1 MALESQNAAVIW
13 GTPAEQSGDDWSASV
28 PLAFSKVWKPNP
40 ASEDACAPVGGG
52 TLNLQ
57 SSFVG
62 RIGRWWW
69 APQWKAKASDHAPEA
84 RPCPRTGR
92 ARGSQVIGFYYS
104 FNRLQRLLNWRRKG
118 WIDQQFHSAC
128 RDAELAPLPF
138 LNVVVRM
145 QHASQNSRPV
155 RFNVV
160 RDSEPRTRLVH
171 KLPHKLFQSQFRL
184 ISRSGIACTVTRF
197 GSTLTSLMRPQT
209 KIFPCK
215 HVSYLQ

>member
-104 FNRLQRLLNWRRKG
+104 FNRMQRLLNWRRKG
-118 WIDQQFHSAC
+118 WIDQQFTRPAVMMNWHPCPFSMWSSAC
-128 RDAELAPLPF
+128 STKVRTAGR
-138 LNVVVRM
+138 VVSTLSETVNPEPGWYT
-145 QHASQNSRPV
+145 NSRTNF
-155 RFNVV
+155 FNP
-160 RDSEPRTRLVH
+160 S
-171 KLPHKLFQSQFRL
+171 
-184 ISRSGIACTVTRF
+184 SG
-197 GSTLTSLMRPQT
+197 
-209 KIFPCK
+209 
-215 HVSYLQ
+215 